1 MFTTLQVSV
10 QVLVRAV
17 DATVM
22 AEAEA
27 EAVLALAILAI
38 RDVLQ
43 TLVLERRVG
52 LEGLAAPRPA
62 QHLFVAPPAL
72 PVVLAAQEE
81 ILETLE
87 VLGTQALR
95 QTQPITIL

>member
-1 MFTTLQVSV
+1 
-10 QVLVRAV
+10 
-17 DATVM
+17 
-22 AEAEA
+22 
-27 EAVLALAILAI
+27 
-38 RDVLQ
+38 
-43 TLVLERRVG
+43 
-52 LEGLAAPRPA
+52 
-62 QHLFVAPPAL
+62 LFVAPPAL

>member
-52 LEGLAAPRPA
+52 LEGLAVV
-62 QHLFVAPPAL
+62 VA
-72 PVVLAAQEE
+72 
-81 ILETLE
+81 
-87 VLGTQALR
+87 GG
-95 QTQPITIL
+95 